1 MIGIA
6 IFTGFTEYTAQ
17 KPQQLEPSSHLVVR
31 EPTISKTKIVFQF
44 AGDLWSVPRAG
55 GQATRLTS
63 SIGREFRPRF
73 SPDGSQIAFTGQY
86 DGNSDVYVIPA
97 GGGIPKRLTAHPAE
111 DFVNG
116 WSADGKS
123 VLFTSQMNTATSY
136 LQLYSVSVEGGF
148 PKQLPFPAVEY
159 ASMNPAG
166 THIAYVPNPKWQQAW
181 KRYRGGQTTSIWL
194 GNLSNSKTKELP
206 FLNTNDSYP
215 MWIGDSIYYLSDPKG
230 PVGLFKHDTKSGKT
244 TEEVSGEGFEIKS
257 ASAGAGVIVYEKFGS
272 LYIFDPASKRSTR
285 VEIQIEGD
293 FPEVRTQFK
302 DLRPFSST
310 STISPSGQRIAGSAR
325 GFIYTAPAA
334 KGDARFLQTKQG
346 VERRNPRWSPD
357 GKTIAYLSDEK
368 GQEQLVL
375 FDVASSSE
383 KFVPIGDSPSIFDNL
398 VWSPDSKK
406 LLYSDFAR
414 KIWLFDVA
422 TGESTKVDQMLRRG
436 RVGLSFAWS
445 PDSQWVTYVKDSPSG
460 MGTIRIYKVSSAKS
474 ELITDG
480 LSDASS
486 PVFDR
491 NGKYLYFTAGTDIGL
506 GADGQDIASYATANP
521 TQNVYC
527 AVLKKGTA
535 SPLSPESDEEKIAT
549 STEKVGEKQGDKTTE
564 KPAEKASER
573 PSNSTEIDFDGL
585 ESRIVTL
592 PFPKQP
598 YSSLEPGPS
607 GNVFAISLPLQSSA
621 IDSPQGVPTLHRFS
635 NGDRKVTTFGTGVV
649 GIETTPD
656 GSKMLLKTISGEVI
670 ASTAAPYAPGAG
682 AIPTPDLRLK
692 LDPMVEW
699 KAMFAAAI
707 RKQKICFY
715 DPNLHGVNLDA
726 VAKRYEPFLS
736 NLKSRADLNS
746 VFVEVMGEISV
757 GHMFISGGE
766 RPQSVP
772 SVPGGLLGADFTF
785 ESGKY
790 KISRV
795 YTGERW
801 NPGLYAPLAQPG
813 VEAKAGEYLL
823 SIDGQELQDS
833 MDLYVAL
840 EGKAGKQ
847 VKIKLSSKPDG
858 KEAREVVVVPVA
870 SENQLRFRAW
880 SEDNRKRVEEAT
892 GGRVG
897 YVHVPDTNVGGWR
910 EFMRYYYAQTGKDAI
925 IIDERFNGGGA
936 IADFLV
942 REMIK
947 PIISGSR
954 TRHGEDFVIPAVGV
968 FGPKV
973 MIANEMAGSGGDILP
988 HLFRFHKVGPI
999 IGKRTWG
1006 AMISN
1011 YNFRLVDGGTIS
1023 SPDDAMYNPDG
1034 TWMIENRGTAPD
1046 IEVELDPSLW
1056 RQGKDAQLERA
1067 IQEILSIL
1075 EKNPP
1080 TKMKRPDYPSIPP
1093 FKPAGEPTKKSG
1105 GS

>member
-1 MIGIA
+1 M
-6 IFTGFTEYTAQ
+6 Q
-17 KPQQLEPSSHLVVR
+17 
-31 EPTISKTKIVFQF
+31 EPTINKTKIVFQF

-63 SIGREFRPRF
+63 SIGRESRPRF
-73 SPDGSQIAFTGQY
+73 SPDGTQIAFTGQY

-97 GGGIPKRLTAHPAE
+97 GGGVPKRLTAHPAGDE
-111 DFVNG
+111 VNG
-116 WSADGKS
+116 WTPDGKS
-123 VLFTSQMNTATSY
+123 VLFTSGMNSPTTY
-136 LQLYSVSVEGGF
+136 GRLFSVSTQGGF
-148 PKQLPFPAVEY
+148 PKQLPFPAVQ
-159 ASMNPAG
+159 AATMSPSGAQ
-166 THIAYVPNPKWQQAW
+166 IAYVPNPKWQQAW
-181 KRYRGGQTTSIWL
+181 KRYRGGQTSSIWIGDL
-194 GNLSNSKTKELP
+194 ADSKTKILP
-206 FLNTNDSYP
+206 FLNTNDSNP
-215 MWIGDSIYYLSDPKG
+215 MWIGDSIFYLSDPKG
-230 PVGLFKHDTKSGKT
+230 PVGMFRYDTKSGKS
-244 TEEVSGEGFEIKS
+244 TEVLSGEGFEIKS
-257 ASAGAGVIVYEKFGS
+257 ASAGDGVIVYEKFGS
-272 LYIFDPASKRSTR
+272 IYIFDPQSKKSNR

-302 DLRPFSST
+302 DLRSLSS
-310 STISPSGQRIAGSAR
+310 SPSLSPSGQRIVASAR

-357 GKTIAYLSDEK
+357 GKTIAYFSDEK

-375 FDVASSSE
+375 FDVATGAE
-383 KFVPIGDSPSIFDNL
+383 KFVVVGDSPSLYSNL

-406 LLYSDFAR
+406 LLYADFAR
-414 KIWLFDVA
+414 KIWMLDVA
-422 TGESTKVDQMLRRG
+422 TGNSTKVDQMLRRG
-436 RVGLSFAWS
+436 RVGLSYAWS

-460 MGTIRIYKVSSAKS
+460 MGTVRIYSVTGGKS
-474 ELITDG
+474 EMITDG
-480 LSDASS
+480 LSDAGS

-491 NGKYLYFTAGTDIGL
+491 SGRYLYFVAGTDVGL
-506 GADGQDIASYATANP
+506 GADSQDIVSYVTANS

-527 AVLKKGTA
+527 AVLKRGTP
-535 SPLSPESDEEKIAT
+535 SPLIPESDEEKVAAAL
-549 STEKVGEKQGDKTTE
+549 E
-564 KPAEKASER
+564 KPAEKPA
-573 PSNSTEIDFDGL
+573 NVTEIDFEGL

-598 YSSLEPGPS
+598 YATLEPGPA
-607 GNVFAISLPLQSSA
+607 NALFAISLPLQSSA
-621 IDSPQGVPTLHRFS
+621 IDAPQGLPTLHRFAT
-635 NGDRKVTTFGTGVV
+635 NDRKVATFGVGVTD
-649 GIETTPD
+649 IETTPD
-656 GSKMLLKTISGEVI
+656 GSKMLVRTVSGDVI
-670 ASTAAPYAPGAG
+670 TSTAAPFAPGQG
-682 AIPTPDLRLK
+682 VVPPPDLRLK
-692 LDPMVEW
+692 IDPLVEW
-699 KAMFAAAI
+699 RAMFASAI

-715 DPNLHGVNLDA
+715 DPNLHGVDLDS
-726 VAKRYEPFLS
+726 VAKRYEPFLA

-746 VFVEVMGEISV
+746 IFTEIMGEISV
-757 GHMFISGGE
+757 GHMFINGGD
-766 RPQSVP
+766 RPQTTPAVG
-772 SVPGGLLGADFTF
+772 GGLLGADFTF

-795 YTGERW
+795 FTGERW
-801 NPGLYAPLAQPG
+801 NPNLYSPLAQPG

-823 SIDGQELQDS
+823 AIDGQELVDS
-833 MDLYVAL
+833 MDLYLAL
-840 EGKAGKQ
+840 EAKAGKQ
-847 VKIKLSSKPDG
+847 VRVKLGPTPDG
-858 KEAREVVVVPVA
+858 KGARDVTVIPIGNEI
-870 SENQLRFRAW
+870 QLRFRAW

-947 PIISGSR
+947 PIVSGSR

-968 FGPKV
+968 YGPKV
-973 MIANEMAGSGGDILP
+973 MIANEMAGSGGDIFP

-1011 YNFRLVDGGTIS
+1011 YNFQLVDGGSIS

-1046 IEVELDPSLW
+1046 IEVDLDPMLW

-1067 IQEILSIL
+1067 IKEIIALL

-1080 TKMKRPDYPSIPP
+1080 VKMKRPDYPSIPP
-1093 FKPAGEPTKKSG
+1093 FKPVGNGGKKSG
-1105 GS
+1105 